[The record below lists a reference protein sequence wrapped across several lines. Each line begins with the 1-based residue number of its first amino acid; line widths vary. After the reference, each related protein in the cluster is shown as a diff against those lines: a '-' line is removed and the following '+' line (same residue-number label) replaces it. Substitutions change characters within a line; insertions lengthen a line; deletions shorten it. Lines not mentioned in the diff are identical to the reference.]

1 MPETQKINSKKYLTT
16 HYSLLTPHNLMPR
29 ILSIDYGSKRTGL
42 AVTDPQ
48 KIIATGLAGI
58 HTKDLEK
65 FLKDYFKKEEVEMV
79 IIGHPTNWDDS
90 DTHATPLVQAFINRF
105 KKIFPATPIVKVD
118 ERFTSKLAV
127 KSMVESGMK
136 KKDRQNKNLADE
148 IAATI
153 LLQDYLNTIA

>member
-1 MPETQKINSKKYLTT
+1 
-16 HYSLLTPHNLMPR
+16 MPR

-42 AVTDPQ
+42 AVTDPL
-48 KIIATGLAGI
+48 KIIASGLAGI
-58 HTKDLEK
+58 HTKDLESY
-65 FLKDYFKKEEVEMV
+65 LTDYFKKEEVELV

-105 KKIFPATPIVKVD
+105 KKVFPNMRIEKVD

-127 KSMVESGMK
+127 QSMAESGMK
-136 KKDRQNKNLADE
+136 KKNRQNKNLVDE

-153 LLQDYLNTIA
+153 MLQEYLQNH